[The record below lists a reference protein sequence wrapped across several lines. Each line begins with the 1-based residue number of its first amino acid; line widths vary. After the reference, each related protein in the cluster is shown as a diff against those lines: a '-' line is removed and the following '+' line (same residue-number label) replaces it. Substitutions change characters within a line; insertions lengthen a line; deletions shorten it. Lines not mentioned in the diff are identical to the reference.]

1 MLMKIILTDTETI
14 TDGDLSLEPI
24 EQFGEL
30 QYRDLTVYEEIA
42 DQVKDADMILCNKT
56 PLNEHTLAQAEHLQ
70 YIGLFATGYNNIDL
84 AYCKKRGITVCNAGS
99 YSTNAVAQHTFAL
112 ILEHFSKVGDYGSFV
127 EDGGWMQSNTFSK
140 FIYPTQELYGKT
152 IGLVGFGAIAQAVA
166 KIALAFGMS
175 VLSFTRSPKT
185 HDSVCFVSFEEL
197 LAKSDIISVH
207 CPLNEASRNMF
218 DAEAFKKCK
227 DGAYFVNTAR
237 GAIVDEEALL
247 HVLESG
253 KLSGAGVDVLRKEPM
268 RPDCPLLHAPNITIT
283 PHVAWAPMETRRRL
297 LQTVLS
303 NIRAFL
309 DGAPQNVVTG

>member
-1 MLMKIILTDTETI
+1 MKIILTDTETI

-30 QYRDLTVYEEIA
+30 ICRDLTVYEEIA
-42 DQVKDADMILCNKT
+42 EQMKDADMILCNKT
-56 PLNEHTLAQAEHLQ
+56 PLNEQTLAKAERLK
-70 YIGLFATGYNNIDL
+70 YIGLFATGYNNVDL

-127 EDGGWMQSNTFSK
+127 EDGGWMQSATFSK

-152 IGLVGFGAIAQAVA
+152 IGLIGFGAIAQAVA
-166 KIALAFGMS
+166 KIALAFGMEVVS
-175 VLSFTRSPKT
+175 YTRSPKT
-185 HDSVCFVSFEEL
+185 HDSVRFVSFEEL

-207 CPLNEASRNMF
+207 CPLNDDSRNMF
-218 DAEAFKKCK
+218 DAEAFEKCK

-247 HVLESG
+247 HALESG

-268 RPDCPLLHAPNITIT
+268 RPDCPLLLAPNITIT